1 LKNRAFLINAAAVTI
16 TAFLL
21 RASGI
26 YFNAYLS
33 RRIGAEGVGLY
44 NLIYS
49 VYIMASALVTSGISL
64 AVSRIVA
71 EQMEKHNPQ
80 KIRPT
85 MVKCTVLS
93 VVFSLLISAL
103 LFFGADFIASYL
115 LGVQRTALPLRI
127 MAPSYSFMAVSSC
140 FRGYFIAARKAHKSA
155 LSSLFEQ
162 LFRIA
167 LTVLL
172 LQFMLPKE
180 LESCCSMVVLGS
192 TCAEIIGCFFTY
204 LIFRYERRDEQASR
218 SLLSAAN
225 HTQGASLRMIF
236 GISIPMTLNA
246 GLRTGLRTAESMLIP
261 AGLRKS
267 GVSHESSLAEFG
279 VLSGMAMPVLFF
291 PTFMLMSVA
300 MLILPEVARAD
311 AIRQKR
317 RVQYM
322 GARIM
327 QLTLYMSVMIAGIL
341 LVFPEELCLA
351 LFRNNEAGGILRL
364 LAPLVPL
371 IYLDFMVD
379 GMLNGLNQHMMTL
392 KLNTADSA
400 MRIGLILVLVPLL
413 GISGYMITLYIST
426 VFNSSLSLKRLLK
439 VSNLRIPIYHWII
452 KPVMLSLL
460 SALASSIVFRLA
472 LSGAA
477 RAGALAVPEIVL
489 ACLLHLCLLR
499 MTGALKHEDVLWL
512 KSFFTSKKLPA

>member
-1 LKNRAFLINAAAVTI
+1 
-16 TAFLL
+16 
-21 RASGI
+21 
-26 YFNAYLS
+26 
-33 RRIGAEGVGLY
+33 
-44 NLIYS
+44 
-49 VYIMASALVTSGISL
+49 
-64 AVSRIVA
+64 
-71 EQMEKHNPQ
+71 
-80 KIRPT
+80 
-85 MVKCTVLS
+85 
-93 VVFSLLISAL
+93 
-103 LFFGADFIASYL
+103 
-115 LGVQRTALPLRI
+115 
-127 MAPSYSFMAVSSC
+127 
-140 FRGYFIAARKAHKSA
+140 
-155 LSSLFEQ
+155 
-162 LFRIA
+162 
-167 LTVLL
+167 
-172 LQFMLPKE
+172 
-180 LESCCSMVVLGS
+180 
-192 TCAEIIGCFFTY
+192 
-204 LIFRYERRDEQASR
+204 
-218 SLLSAAN
+218 
-225 HTQGASLRMIF
+225 
-236 GISIPMTLNA
+236 
-246 GLRTGLRTAESMLIP
+246 
-261 AGLRKS
+261 
-267 GVSHESSLAEFG
+267 
-279 VLSGMAMPVLFF
+279 
-291 PTFMLMSVA
+291 
-300 MLILPEVARAD
+300 
-311 AIRQKR
+311 
-317 RVQYM
+317 M